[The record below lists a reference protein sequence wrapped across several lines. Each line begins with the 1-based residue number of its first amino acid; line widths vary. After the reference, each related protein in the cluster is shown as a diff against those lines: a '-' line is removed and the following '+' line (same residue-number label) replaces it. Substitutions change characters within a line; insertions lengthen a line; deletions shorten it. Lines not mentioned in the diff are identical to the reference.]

1 MSVPFIDL
9 SKQHQ
14 RLLPELRRAFEQ
26 VIESGRLVLGPYVEQ
41 FEQNLAQYCGADYAV
56 GVSSGADAL
65 LVILMAMNVGP
76 GDEVILPAF
85 SYIHTAEA
93 VVRLGAKP
101 VFVDINPRTYN
112 LSADAIEGALTDATR
127 AIIAVHS
134 FGLPTDMDQMMEIAE
149 QHHIKVIE
157 DGDQALGARYDDR
170 PVGSLGHAAAF
181 SFYTSKN
188 LPALGDAGA
197 CVTDDGDLA
206 DRIRRLRIHGLEGEY
221 TFRTLGGNFR
231 LDALQAAILNIKLP
245 HLEAWNDRRR
255 ALADRYGRALEEL
268 PVATPFE
275 AERRHH
281 VFDQY
286 TIRIRGHGR
295 DGLLAHLDACDIG
308 NRVYYPTPLHLQPCF
323 TSLGYKPGN
332 LPETE
337 AAAQQ
342 VLSLPIFP
350 EMTDAQQDNVIDV
363 VRDYFSAE

>member
-9 SKQHQ
+9 SKQHE
-14 RLLPELRRAFEQ
+14 RLLPELRQAFEQ
-26 VIESGRLVLGPYVEQ
+26 VVHTGRLVLGPYVEQ
-41 FEQNLAQYCGADYAV
+41 FEQNLAQICGADYAV
-56 GVSSGADAL
+56 GVSSGSDAL
-65 LVILMAMNVGP
+65 LIILMALNIGP

-93 VVRLGAKP
+93 VVRLGGKP

-112 LSADAIEGALTDATR
+112 IAPDALEGAITDATR
-127 AIIAVHS
+127 AVIVVHS
-134 FGLPTDMDQMMEIAE
+134 FGLPADME
-149 QHHIKVIE
+149 QIRSIVQRRGIKIIE
-157 DGDQALGARYDDR
+157 DGDQALGARYNDQ

-197 CVTDDGDLA
+197 CVTSDPDLA

-221 TFRTLGGNFR
+221 TFRHLGGNFR
-231 LDALQAAILNIKLP
+231 LDALQAAILNIKMPYL
-245 HLEAWNDRRR
+245 HEWNDRRR
-255 ALADRYGRALEEL
+255 MLADRYGRAMEDL

-286 TIRIRGHGR
+286 TIRVRGHGR

-308 NRVYYPTPLHLQPCF
+308 NRVYYPAPLHLQPCF
-323 TSLGYKPGN
+323 ASLGYKGGS
-332 LPETE
+332 LPESE

-350 EMTDAQQDNVIDV
+350 DMTDAQQDSVIDA
-363 VRDYFSAE
+363 VRDFFSAE